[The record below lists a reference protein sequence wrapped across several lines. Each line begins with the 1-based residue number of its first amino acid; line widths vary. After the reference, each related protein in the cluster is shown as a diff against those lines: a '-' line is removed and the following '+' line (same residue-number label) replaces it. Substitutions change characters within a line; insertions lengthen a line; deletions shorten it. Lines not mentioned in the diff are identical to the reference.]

1 MICCES
7 MCQLFSNTGKLEK
20 KLERTPGTI
29 LSYYQA
35 GGCDVILRRFPT
47 MIKASRS
54 RKFSRWI
61 RKKIAKFEKQKST
74 IFPPWLPPFD
84 FTKCQKCQKKSVTK
98 TPWTLQNPIWIPNFN
113 PHLDPSRW
121 PVQRVQVL
129 RGLRKNGTRWAFD
142 LDDFFVES
150 TAISM
155 AWNGLGADK
164 FKQFTI
170 VFICAIIVR
179 WNFCLNSS
187 SLITKTN
194 L

>member
-20 KLERTPGTI
+20 KLKRTPGTI

-35 GGCDVILRRFPT
+35 GGCHVILKRFP

-84 FTKCQKCQKKSVTK
+84 FTKCQKCQKCQNNSVTK
-98 TPWTLQNPIWIPNFN
+98 TPWKITKS
-113 PHLDPSRW
+113 HLDPKFQPPFGSI
-121 PVQRVQVL
+121 PGPG
-129 RGLRKNGTRWAFD
+129 GLSNAFK
-142 LDDFFVES
+142 FCVVSGKMAPAGHS
-150 TAISM
+150 TSMTSSSKAPQFPWLGM
-155 AWNGLGADK
+155 AWEPAKINILSAK
-164 FKQFTI
+164 
-170 VFICAIIVR
+170 
-179 WNFCLNSS
+179 
-187 SLITKTN
+187 
-194 L
+194 